1 MRLVCPNCDAEYEV
15 DAALIPDAGRDV
27 QCSNCGHAWFQASP
41 LTEAEAEAEQ
51 ELFAPAMAPTPDSGP
66 DLEDDEEGGYDTP
79 PPPPLT
85 TTPANP
91 ATPPP
96 VARNI
101 DSSVMSVLREE
112 AERESRARKAEGNSL
127 QMQDE
132 LGLAGRAPGLAAA
145 AGGASPATS
154 PVADRIA
161 RMKGEAEIHA
171 TPDLAGGRGA
181 PAKSEMLPEIDA
193 INSTLRAK
201 SERRTGEAAAVAE
214 TMGPDRA
221 PGGFRRGFLL
231 ALILIILATALYVL
245 APVLTQKVPALA
257 DPLAAYVAAVDGLRA
272 TVDRL
277 MQSLIARMTGLIGG
291 A

>member
-41 LTEAEAEAEQ
+41 LQEAEAEEEQ
-51 ELFAPAMAPTPDSGP
+51 ALFAPAMPQPL
-66 DLEDDEEGGYDTP
+66 DLDDEEEGGYDTP

-85 TTPANP
+85 TAPAP
-91 ATPPP
+91 AT
-96 VARNI
+96 RNI
-101 DSSVMSVLREE
+101 DSSVLSVLREE
-112 AERESRARKAEGNSL
+112 ADRESRARKAEGNSL

-132 LGLAGRAPGLAAA
+132 LGLAGRAPGIAGA
-145 AGGASPATS
+145 AGAAMAAPGLVANPAPS

-161 RMKGEAEIHA
+161 RMKGDAEIHSA
-171 TPDLAGGRGA
+171 PETAGGRGA

-214 TMGPDRA
+214 SMAPDRA

-231 ALILIILATALYVL
+231 AMMLIILAAALYML
-245 APVLTQKVPALA
+245 APMLVQRVPALA
-257 DPLAAYVAAVDGLRA
+257 GPLSAYVAAIDGLRGS
-272 TVDRL
+272 VDGV
-277 MQSLIARMTGLIGG
+277 MQGLIARMTGLIGG
-291 A
+291 G